1 MSHLIKIY
9 AVCKSAIS
17 SPVLEELKSFYIFN
31 TRVLKISFVLFL
43 NFLDSN
49 SAVAAGLWLLVD
61 KIIQQVVLQ
70 KNGQDYDAATLEI
83 NVKKTIQM

>member
-1 MSHLIKIY
+1 MY
-9 AVCKSAIS
+9 
-17 SPVLEELKSFYIFN
+17 N
-31 TRVLKISFVLFL
+31 TRVLKITFVLFL